1 MAAVVTDKATPCA
14 QRDLPPSMVERMTLI
29 LDAFDRR
36 STRLN
41 LEEVASRTRLPRST
55 AHRILDQLVKLH
67 WLDHSTLGYS
77 LGRRSLGLGG
87 DDGMH
92 GEIRQAA
99 ASHLHELHLR
109 TGMVVHLAALDGSD
123 EVFLD
128 KLGGRF
134 ATTLASRVGGRNP
147 AHITT
152 GGRAMLAYLDP
163 EHVDALVRDALR
175 RPPFAKGWTLG
186 SLHQELN
193 RIRRQRGLSIDRS
206 GVMSM
211 NCTSVATAIRGP
223 EGPVAA
229 VCLCPESRQVPLERV
244 APLVVETA
252 RRITADLFPQ
262 QAESTRP
269 DLQVAGSRGHGWSSE
284 SADQLV
290 AASR

>member
-1 MAAVVTDKATPCA
+1 
-14 QRDLPPSMVERMTLI
+14 MVERMTLI

-77 LGRRSLGLGG
+77 LGRRALGLGG
-87 DDGMH
+87 HDGMH

-99 ASHLHELHLR
+99 APHLHELHLR
-109 TGMVVHLAALDGSD
+109 TGMVVHLAVLDGSD

-163 EHVDALVRDALR
+163 EHVDALVREAMR
-175 RPPFAKGWTLG
+175 RPPIAKGWTLG
-186 SLHQELN
+186 GLHQELN
-193 RIRRQRGLSIDRS
+193 RIRRNRGLSIDRT

-211 NCTSVATAIRGP
+211 NFTSVAMAIRGP
-223 EGPVAA
+223 EGPVAS

-262 QAESTRP
+262 KPAQTRP
-269 DLQVAGSRGHGWSSE
+269 NVQALHSRGHDWSPE

-290 AASR
+290 ASGQ